1 MIAPSLPTNQ
11 TEVRHMS
18 PPETPD
24 GAHRARVVRACVRCR
39 KQKLKVSFLASPL
52 FLLGGL
58 NFSVSNGLAK
68 RKCTLLQCDTA
79 RPCTLCRRSGFPCE
93 ARDEN
98 GSAKIKRAV
107 RRAKRDPIPPDSAS
121 PEQKKHNLPLNPSRA
136 SPPFQSNSPGQ
147 SQGPHGNLSE
157 RQRFGANSSAVGF
170 AARMFGDSAGSHP
183 SDISKSIPGY
193 AGRSKMGCA
202 GPPWSLVT
210 MQCPSPVLLEAL
222 IDVYFDRMHWFTLV
236 FHEPSFRQAAK
247 HVLSRTSWHRDEL
260 GFVLACLMVSAVGL
274 KCVVRDPSWIGH
286 AMLAEESWDA
296 VTLLEALIKE
306 VRFHLLDLL
315 DDCSIETVQVCSL
328 LGTYYVFHAS
338 PTLAW
343 SILGMAVR
351 TAYALTLHC
360 DGDDDSATGKDYDP
374 VVAQV
379 RRRNWNHI
387 LVADTFAAMIY
398 GRPVSL
404 DAAFSYVQPLDD
416 LDDLVL
422 GPGLSK
428 HPLLTAN
435 SPRSVSSRPVSRQ
448 TFHELKYY
456 LYDIVREALNRF
468 RLLRL
473 QSPISPAELVS
484 LVEAVQHVR
493 SLLYAWK
500 ADLPAVFDTNPT
512 SQEAI
517 LADLDSI
524 PDLSPEEQKSR
535 RHLSLQINALNV
547 TYNSAVIFIH
557 RPLLEY
563 RVAADSRQALSSE
576 TLQVVSESLQLS
588 VNAALEMSRV
598 PVPHLENQ
606 FAMSF
611 VLMNFFTAGVILC
624 IPPTTWP
631 LSSIAH
637 EAKAGTLRI
646 IHASRALKP
655 VTPIASHTEQLLTG
669 LLRRSLQQ
677 EVDSGLHQEHNVR
690 IESDRR
696 YPASMDQT
704 MRYSQQN
711 HLPIQNETEA
721 RNEQANQVPVQQAPR
736 FSQADRQGPISG
748 DQMRMA
754 NVSLFPL
761 THNGEMEDAN
771 VMHSAST
778 IYDENGNLVISN
790 NDPRRGAIDY
800 HYAEQ
805 RHQVD
810 SQLDEVFGIFGQ
822 SK

>member
-24 GAHRARVVRACVRCR
+24 GAHRARV
-39 KQKLKVSFLASPL
+39 
-52 FLLGGL
+52 
-58 NFSVSNGLAK
+58 
-68 RKCTLLQCDTA
+68 CDTA

-121 PEQKKHNLPLNPSRA
+121 PEQKKPNLPLNPSRA
-136 SPPFQSNSPGQ
+136 SPQFQSHSPCQ

-170 AARMFGDSAGSHP
+170 AARIFGDSAGSHA

-210 MQCPSPVLLEAL
+210 MQCPPPMLLEAL
-222 IDVYFDRMHWFTLV
+222 IDV
-236 FHEPSFRQAAK
+236 QAAK

-360 DGDDDSATGKDYDP
+360 DGDDDNATGKDYDP

-435 SPRSVSSRPVSRQ
+435 SPRSATSRPVSRQ
-448 TFHELKYY
+448 TFHALKYY
-456 LYDIVREALNRF
+456 L
-468 RLLRL
+468 
-473 QSPISPAELVS
+473 PISPAELVS

-517 LADLDSI
+517 LAELDSI

-631 LSSIAH
+631 LSTIAH

-677 EVDSGLHQEHNVR
+677 EVDSGLHQEHDMR

-711 HLPIQNETEA
+711 RLPINETEA
-721 RNEQANQVPVQQAPR
+721 RNQQANQVPVQEAPR

-754 NVSLFPL
+754 NGSLFPL
-761 THNGEMEDAN
+761 THNGEIEDAN
-771 VMHSAST
+771 VMHSANT